1 MYLDTAILF
10 PYAASRS
17 YDDVSAIESSLH
29 QGLLKLGFRSG
40 VFHLEAR
47 VQNSSM
53 RYQGT
58 DGVVE
63 LAYMGST
70 ASCQPEVVLI
80 EVNARPPGLQ
90 AVFAVAYTFGVDYSA
105 LQILQALDD
114 HERFTAL
121 AQPFAYHAQY
131 RCEISFIP
139 VHRENIRVP
148 DDFCEQVLHQLPAIA
163 PHVTRAERTALKED
177 EQKGGA
183 GDR

>member
-1 MYLDTAILF
+1 
-10 PYAASRS
+10 
-17 YDDVSAIESSLH
+17 
-29 QGLLKLGFRSG
+29 
-40 VFHLEAR
+40 
-47 VQNSSM
+47 M

-163 PHVTRAERTALKED
+163 PHVTRAERTALKEVVSPV
-177 EQKGGA
+177 GGTEFIA
-183 GDR
+183 YFLIWSRTSRKEVLEIGERIQELSRRVLDDV